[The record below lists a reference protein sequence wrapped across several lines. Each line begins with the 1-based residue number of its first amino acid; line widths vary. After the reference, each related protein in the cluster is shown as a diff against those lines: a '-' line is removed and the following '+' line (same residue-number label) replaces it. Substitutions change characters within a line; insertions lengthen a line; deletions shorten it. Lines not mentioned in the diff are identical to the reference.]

1 VWALLFVQG
10 GFFYVPYWLWKVCDR
25 GRIKLLV
32 SDLNLKVLS
41 DEDHVAKE
49 KAAILRYFAPNR
61 GHHTLYAMQYI
72 GLELLQ
78 FGNVLFQMHLTNV
91 FLNYEFSTYGLN
103 IFNLTQQRPYS
114 RDDELARVF
123 PVVTACKILIIFII
137 CCFLFNKLD
146 F

>member
-1 VWALLFVQG
+1 MWALLFVQG

-78 FGNVLFQMHLTNV
+78 FGNVLVHFHCPHPPLPSIKIDRIKITNPTAI
-91 FLNYEFSTYGLN
+91 LNELCKNLAYGYGDLRMD
-103 IFNLTQQRPYS
+103 I
-114 RDDELARVF
+114 
-123 PVVTACKILIIFII
+123 TANSISYAM
-137 CCFLFNKLD
+137 
-146 F
+146 